1 MLGVGEDAKKRRMFL
16 LEGASGSASKKK
28 ASLGGSFKTAPAH

>member
-1 MLGVGEDAKKRRMFL
+1 MLGVEGDGKKRGMFL

-28 ASLGGSFKTAPAH
+28 ASLGGSLKTAPAH